1 MKLLKSIVI
10 LSTVCCANLAYADL
24 GFNKSADLD
33 DQLVF
38 INIGPSESSSWVHPA
53 ALGSPAIGVSVKSNG
68 LRVAFKGLLNS
79 LFYTMPTDKH
89 DIYDSSLVRRP
100 GTHTNIGAYRFSKLD
115 NDEIY
120 YGEWTYQSEDVDYR
134 NVYYTGKNTTTN
146 MPTEGV
152 AIYTT
157 QGISYNSH
165 QAGPVTGQL
174 TADFAKNT
182 LQGDLANNE
191 LSLNIDAII
200 IDSSNQFSGNTIMT
214 HNNNNYIGNS
224 EGHFFNDQ
232 ADALA
237 GIATFKNNSQY
248 DTSFAGKKQD

>member
-1 MKLLKSIVI
+1 MS
-10 LSTVCCANLAYADL
+10 LS
-24 GFNKSADLD
+24 
-33 DQLVF
+33 
-38 INIGPSESSSWVHPA
+38 
-53 ALGSPAIGVSVKSNG
+53 
-68 LRVAFKGLLNS
+68 
-79 LFYTMPTDKH
+79 
-89 DIYDSSLVRRP
+89 
-100 GTHTNIGAYRFSKLD
+100 
-115 NDEIY
+115 
-120 YGEWTYQSEDVDYR
+120 
-134 NVYYTGKNTTTN
+134 
-146 MPTEGV
+146 
-152 AIYTT
+152 
-157 QGISYNSH
+157 GISYNSH